1 MFPRLCKLCF
11 TVADESIV
19 NIRRSAI
26 HSRSV
31 QIYDHERK
39 IDPVDQDD
47 NEVLDK
53 PKAKRKL
60 IIKSKRPEFNFYEG
74 DVYPKF
80 ETIPLVTRGWHHRD
94 SRGDHFTIYPMTNQ
108 NEETVQTTFNFSD
121 LKLNQTILKN
131 LEEQNKV
138 HPTLIQKK
146 GIPKILR
153 GESVV
158 MTAETGSGKTYAYLI
173 PLIQQILD
181 WKPYNENNFN
191 KPLGL
196 ILTPSREL
204 TQQISKVAKQLC
216 KGLDIKIGT
225 LVGGHVKQ
233 RISNPHVG
241 EVDLLIATSGVLGK
255 FVATRIYKLDNV
267 RHVVVDEADTL
278 LDSTFIDETCRIL
291 KKINFQSGD
300 EKLFEEKFP
309 RAAQLTLNSATV
321 PQDLPNL
328 LQNIVNTDTLTR
340 VVTGNQHRINV
351 PQKFLRVGKSD
362 KPMMLL
368 KHLKSK
374 IKNKT
379 PIIIFCNNTAT
390 CDFTKIFL
398 KQFNVDSV
406 NLHGKMPLEVR
417 KGKFLKFQNG
427 QVNILT
433 TTDAGSRGLDTIYAK
448 EIINFDF
455 PLITAEY
462 IHRCGRLGR
471 IGSPMECRVLNF
483 ISGGLEVV
491 MSAKIEFAVRK
502 MHPIPMVDL
511 INDGKN
517 EGGEFLK
524 HTTTVEGND
533 NEEDDIELEE
543 NSESFVVPH

>member
-1 MFPRLCKLCF
+1 MVLFML
-11 TVADESIV
+11 VQ
-19 NIRRSAI
+19 
-26 HSRSV
+26 RSV

-39 IDPVDQDD
+39 IDPADQDD
-47 NEVLDK
+47 NDALDK

-60 IIKSKRPEFNFYEG
+60 IIKSRRPEFNFYEG

-108 NEETVQTTFNFSD
+108 NEETVQTKFNFSD
-121 LKLNQTILKN
+121 LELNQTVLKN

-173 PLIQQILD
+173 PLIQQLLD

-204 TQQISKVAKQLC
+204 TQQISKVARQLC

-225 LVGGHVKQ
+225 LVGGHLKQ
-233 RISNPHVG
+233 RISNPHIG
-241 EVDLLIATSGVLGK
+241 EVDLLIATSGVLDRL
-255 FVATRIYKLDNV
+255 VATRIYKLDNV

-291 KKINFQSGD
+291 KKIN
-300 EKLFEEKFP
+300 
-309 RAAQLTLNSATV
+309 
-321 PQDLPNL
+321 
-328 LQNIVNTDTLTR
+328 TDTLTR
-340 VVTGNQHRINV
+340 VVTGNQHQINV

-417 KGKFLKFQNG
+417 KGRFLKFQNG
-427 QVNILT
+427 EVNILT

-483 ISGGLEVV
+483 ISGGLEIV

-511 INDGKN
+511 IHDGKS

-533 NEEDDIELEE
+533 YDEDDIESEE